1 MRANA
6 SQKTFLSKRK
16 LYQQPFFQKESL
28 TKETRLFL
36 LRKNCVQ
43 VFGEVLLHQR
53 DLFLD

>member
-1 MRANA
+1 MRVNVP
-6 SQKTFLSKRK
+6 QKTFLSKRK

-43 VFGEVLLHQR
+43 VFGEVPLHQINC
-53 DLFLD
+53 FLD